1 MDIFA
6 GDDLREC
13 YNYDMGSVSAADDIG
28 KLISISY
35 AWIFYDPYK
44 TAVNCCIISNT
55 LLILQPFYLG
65 MTIYH
70 SLTDGGKFDWVQVTK
85 YILVITIYIRKTLF
99 YVYMSFQLQQIG

>member
-35 AWIFYDPYK
+35 AWIFYDPYLK
-44 TAVNCCIISNT
+44 LYYFKYFTHFVT
-55 LLILQPFYLG
+55 LFLG

-85 YILVITIYIRKTLF
+85 YILLNTI
-99 YVYMSFQLQQIG
+99 